1 MLSYPRA
8 SARSATRRHIVR
20 SGGRG
25 RLAPRRGRAG
35 GMAPSSHAAA
45 QKSTTRTFIQGTAFA
60 GASPLTV
67 TLTSPVAQGDLLVGW
82 FAQYHAPALVQVSD
96 DVNGT
101 WTRTPGSLTFLDD
114 TGDIALY
121 YRE

>member
-1 MLSYPRA
+1 M
-8 SARSATRRHIVR
+8 RSRPALLLVAA
-20 SGGRG
+20 
-25 RLAPRRGRAG
+25 LAGP
-35 GMAPSSHAAA
+35 AAA
-45 QKSTTRTFIQGTAFA
+45 QQSTNPSFVQGTAFA

-82 FAQYHAPALVQVSD
+82 FAQYHAPAQVQVSD

-121 YRE
+121 YRENSQAAPNGVTITVSVPSSAFL